1 MAVPYYFPYP
11 GHPGPGG
18 KMPPFDPS
26 FMQRYVKNAFK
37 YILTKCI
44 FYMYIFFHQKGLRL
58 GFFTNKNKFQW
69 FSLGCVIDNR
79 FILVFNELFLK

>member
-37 YILTKCI
+37 YLLTKCI
-44 FYMYIFFHQKGLRL
+44 SYMYIFSPERVEIRFLHKQKQIPMVLSGLCDKQSFYL
-58 GFFTNKNKFQW
+58 SVQ
-69 FSLGCVIDNR
+69 
-79 FILVFNELFLK
+79 